1 MALCECGRDM
11 TTADGCAIAFVTV
24 NGKRYERIKFGAD
37 KDLMPTQHGR
47 CGDCGAKR
55 GFYHHVGCDCEACPV
70 CGKQLISC
78 ECDVE

>member
-24 NGKRYERIKFGAD
+24 NGKRYERIKFGDD
-37 KDLMPTQHGR
+37 KDLLQQLYSR